1 MLITVS
7 KKKWKCRL
15 VRSNSIKMRR
25 LIGHHGTMITC
36 DMIYIGHVFGAL
48 LSEVRGFGDV
58 LKCLLED

>member
-36 DMIYIGHVFGAL
+36 DIIHIGHVLGTL
-48 LSEVRGFGDV
+48 LSDV
-58 LKCLLED
+58 QRYLALGMF